1 MRRQGKLIRELVFLP
16 THWWQ
21 MWVGEDIPLQAEKW
35 KYGPHPQQYAL
46 FYQPEGAGFTQKP
59 LVVFFHGGAWQFGRP
74 EFFRAQARFF
84 LRQGFAVVLPSYRK
98 LPAHNFKHMLSDLE
112 LLNDFIIR
120 VFSNQQWETAQI
132 IAGGMSAGGHLA
144 AHLALNPGLQ
154 SIKTAG
160 LFTCGA
166 PLDLHQ
172 LDNSLTRRRLAG
184 APGTTLFNLAN
195 PIEYLKVQPSF
206 PTFFIHGN
214 RDGIVPIQCTV
225 SFVEKLRHL
234 AHPNPNFHIIPRG
247 SHLDAGRWAYQ
258 QDEPH
263 QKLVSWLN
271 QWQ

>member
-1 MRRQGKLIRELVFLP
+1 MRRQAKLIRELVFLP

-21 MWVGEDIPLQAEKW
+21 MWAREDTPLQAEKW
-35 KYGPHPQQYAL
+35 KYGAHAQQYAL
-46 FYQPEGAGFTQKP
+46 YYQPEGVEFTQKP

-74 EFFRAQARFF
+74 ELFRAQARFF
-84 LRQGFAVVLPSYRK
+84 LKQGFAVVLPSYRK

-112 LLNDFIIR
+112 QLCTYINEQFNLR
-120 VFSNQQWETAQI
+120 QWVTRQV

-144 AHLALNPGLQ
+144 THLAFHPNLQ
-154 SIKTAG
+154 SIETAG

-166 PLDLHQ
+166 PLDLNQ

-195 PIEYLKVQPSF
+195 PIEYLKTKPSF

-214 RDGIVPIQCTV
+214 RDGIVPIQCTI

-234 AHPNPNFHIIPRG
+234 AHTSPNFHIIPGG

-258 QDEPH
+258 PDEPH
-263 QKLVSWLN
+263 ERLVSWLN
-271 QWQ
+271 LWQ